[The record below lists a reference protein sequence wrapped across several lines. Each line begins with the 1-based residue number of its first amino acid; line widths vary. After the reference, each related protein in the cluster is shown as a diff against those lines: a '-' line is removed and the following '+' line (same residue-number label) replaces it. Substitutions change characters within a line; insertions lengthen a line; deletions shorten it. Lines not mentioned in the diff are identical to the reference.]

1 MKTERAK
8 VIILANSK
16 GGCGKSLAAAMVS
29 SELSNRMSSS
39 ISGRKFRVLICDS
52 DPQGTSTEWSK
63 ASPNGAYP
71 SLAVLN
77 FSAYEE
83 KIHREIQK
91 QIYNYDFIVVDCA
104 SSLLS
109 LATQSALLISDLAI
123 IPLPP
128 SPGDLWAAFG
138 MKKMIAIAQTIN
150 PGLKAV
156 ILPNRVVRTSL
167 SKAIMSELENFGIPL
182 MKSRIFNRT
191 AYQEAV
197 IAGVSVADLGRD
209 AKPAAD
215 EIRALTDEV
224 LELLGE

>member
-1 MKTERAK
+1 MNTGKAK

-16 GGCGKSLAAAMVS
+16 GGCGKSLISAMAS
-29 SELSNRMSSS
+29 SELSSRMSSS
-39 ISGRKFRVLICDS
+39 LPSRQFRVLICDA
-52 DPQGTSTEWSK
+52 DPQGTSTAWSK
-63 ASPNGAYP
+63 ASPSGANP

-91 QIYNYDFIVVDCA
+91 QLYNYDFIVVDCA
-104 SSLLS
+104 SSLFS
-109 LATQSALLISDLAI
+109 LATQSALLVSDLAV
-123 IPLPP
+123 IPLPT
-128 SPGDLWAAFG
+128 SPGDLWATFG
-138 MKKMIAIAQTIN
+138 VKKLIAIAQTIN
-150 PGLKAV
+150 PSLKAV

-167 SKAIMSELENFGIPL
+167 SKVIMSELENFGIPL
-182 MKSRIFNRT
+182 MKSRICNRI

-215 EIRALTDEV
+215 EVRALTDEI
-224 LELLGE
+224 LELLGV